1 MKKILIL
8 FIIFGHAVLFAQSAG
23 STGLSFLKIGFG
35 ARNIA
40 MGDLGV
46 VTANDVTALNY
57 NPALISRYNGTQL
70 FVTHNEL
77 ISDTRSELFGSGFEL
92 FGIPLALGI
101 NTTTVSDIEVRTR
114 PGEAQSTFNANYF
127 YTSLSTGFDLADSIS
142 VGFTAKYLYENL
154 FSDEA
159 NGWGFD
165 FGLFYSNII
174 KNVDFGASLKNIG
187 SMNELRNEATELP
200 VDLRVGLAYNTFV
213 SAIDSKVILLSGV
226 QKYTATDDT
235 HIHFGTEIL
244 YKNYFALRG
253 GYFTGYE
260 SKSFT
265 AGIGLIWNDLNF
277 DYAYTPFDFDLGT
290 SHTISILYNL

>member
-1 MKKILIL
+1 MKKFLILIL
-8 FIIFGHAVLFAQSAG
+8 VFGITSVFAQSAG
-23 STGLSFLKIGFG
+23 SSGLSFLKVGFG

-46 VTANDVTALNY
+46 ATANDVTALNY
-57 NPALISRYNGTQL
+57 NPALISKYDGPQL

-77 ISDTRSELFGSGFEL
+77 INDTRSELIGASFKL
-92 FGIPLALGI
+92 IGIPLALGI

-114 PGEAQSTFNANYF
+114 PGEAESTFNANYF
-127 YTSLSTGFDLADSIS
+127 YTSLSTGFVFTDSIS
-142 VGFTAKYLYENL
+142 LGVTARYLYENI
-154 FSDEA
+154 FSDA
-159 NGWGFD
+159 ASGWGFD
-165 FGLFYSNII
+165 FGLFYSNIFD
-174 KNVDFGASLKNIG
+174 NVDFGASLKNVG

-200 VDLRVGLAYNTFV
+200 TDFRAGFAYNTYV
-213 SAIDSKVILLSGV
+213 SDIDSKVILLGGV
-226 QKYTATDDT
+226 QKFTSTDDT

-244 YKNYFALRG
+244 YNNYFALRG

-265 AGIGLIWNDLNF
+265 AGLGIIWNGLNF

-290 SHTISILYNL
+290 SHTISILYKL